1 MVLPNQCREAVL
13 RLAHEIPLSG
23 HLGKKKT
30 VERVLRRF
38 YWPTLHRDVA
48 EWCRTCPEC
57 QKTSWASRYSKAP
70 LIPLPIVEEPFS
82 RIVRDIVGPLPRSR
96 SGNKFSLVVCDY
108 ATRYPEAMPLKS
120 TIAEHVAEELINLF
134 ARVGIP
140 QEILTDQGAN
150 FTSSLLVELY
160 RLLKVKPI
168 CTSPYHPQ
176 TDGYVERFN
185 GPLKSMLRKAATEDW
200 DKLISYQLF
209 TYREVP
215 QASTG
220 FSPLQLVY
228 GRQVRGPLDVLK
240 EEWKLESEYPTP
252 TENRLGV
259 RWTRC

>member
-1 MVLPNQCREAVL
+1 
-13 RLAHEIPLSG
+13 
-23 HLGKKKT
+23 
-30 VERVLRRF
+30 
-38 YWPTLHRDVA
+38 
-48 EWCRTCPEC
+48 
-57 QKTSWASRYSKAP
+57 
-70 LIPLPIVEEPFS
+70 
-82 RIVRDIVGPLPRSR
+82 
-96 SGNKFSLVVCDY
+96 
-108 ATRYPEAMPLKS
+108 MPLKS

-168 CTSPYHPQ
+168 RTSPYHPQ
-176 TDGYVERFN
+176 TDGHVERFN

-200 DKLISYQLF
+200 DKLIPYQLF